1 MKLTSGQRPEVDV
14 NIEGAVDG
22 LRTISLDSFRSDSL
36 DDSDT
41 IARNIIQSL
50 KGVVVNEQ
58 SIGFIKTK
66 LAETT
71 EYRLKML
78 QNKEIDL
85 RTEFPYFYTN
95 PELVLLFKFIHS
107 FQF

>member
-1 MKLTSGQRPEVDV
+1 MKVTSGQRPEVDV
-14 NIEGAVDG
+14 NIVGAVDG
-22 LRTISLDSFRSDSL
+22 LRTISLDGSRSESS

-41 IARNIIQSL
+41 FARNIIQSL
-50 KGVVVNEQ
+50 KSVVVNEQ

-78 QNKEIDL
+78 QNKDVDL
-85 RTEFPYFYTN
+85 RVEFPYFYTN
-95 PELVLLFKFIHS
+95 PELVYFSKS
-107 FQF
+107 E